1 MSFRCQTNKKVL
13 ISMVIIIG
21 SQKGGVGKSTIAV
34 NLCTVLAHQGK
45 DVILVDSD
53 RQSSSSN
60 WADDRSEN
68 PDLPKVNFVQKYD
81 NLRATLKDLNNRYEY
96 VIVDAAGRDSKEL
109 RTGLVAANILLMPV
123 RPSQFDLDTIPTMQE
138 MVAEVREELNPELKF
153 KAVLSMA
160 ATNPVIHEAD
170 EAEKYLLDCEDI
182 ELLKVIIC
190 ERKVYRDSIYSGR
203 GMGAIEMDNAKA
215 KAEMNKL
222 VKELFV

>member
-1 MSFRCQTNKKVL
+1 
-13 ISMVIIIG
+13 MVIIIG
-21 SQKGGVGKSTIAV
+21 SQKGGVGKSTIAI

-60 WADDRSEN
+60 WAEDRSEN

-96 VIVDAAGRDSKEL
+96 VIVDPAGRDSKEL

-222 VKELFV
+222 VKELLV

>member
-1 MSFRCQTNKKVL
+1 
-13 ISMVIIIG
+13 MVIIIG

-60 WADDRSEN
+60 WAEDRSEN

-96 VIVDAAGRDSKEL
+96 VVVDAAGRDSKEL

-170 EAEKYLLDCEDI
+170 EAEKYLQDCEDI
-182 ELLKVIIC
+182 ELLKVVIC
-190 ERKVYRDSIYSGR
+190 ERKVYRDSIYAGR
-203 GMGAIEMDNAKA
+203 GMGAIEMDNVKA
-215 KAEMNKL
+215 KVEMNKL